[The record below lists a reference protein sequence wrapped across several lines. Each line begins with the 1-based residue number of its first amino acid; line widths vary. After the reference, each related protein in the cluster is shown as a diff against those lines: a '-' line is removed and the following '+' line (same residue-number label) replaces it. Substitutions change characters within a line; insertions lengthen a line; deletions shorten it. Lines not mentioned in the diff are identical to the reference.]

1 MLSRFVRSELLK
13 MSQLPGISA
22 GFVTSDQDKKDIF
35 KLRYDVMVNNTTTFP
50 KTHYCIHNNSE
61 FRDDYDEL
69 PSTKHYLVRKDG
81 VAVASCRL
89 VDRNNVIFE
98 AEKFNWCQV
107 SSLLTPTHTNPT
119 NVAEPTRV
127 VVCKSVRKT
136 HIFVFM
142 LADTLLYM
150 HDKKFE
156 SILGVVNANAGSLI
170 GHYQKFMPSFHQMS
184 QPFKVDEFIPGRSC
198 NAYNLYIGT
207 TDEHRNWFVHRTI
220 FPISMYAKLLSRPSF
235 SLPTWHYKENC

>member
-13 MSQLPGISA
+13 MSRLPGISA
-22 GFVTSDQDKKDIF
+22 GFITSDQDKKDVF

-50 KTHYCIHNNSE
+50 KTHYCIHNGDE

-89 VDRNNVIFE
+89 VDRNSVVFE

-107 SSLLTPTHTNPT
+107 SSILAATHMNSA

-136 HIFVFM
+136 HISVFM
-142 LADTLLYM
+142 LADNLLYM
-150 HDKKFE
+150 HDNKFE
-156 SILGVVNANAGSLI
+156 SVVGVVNASASSLI
-170 GHYQKFMPSFHQMS
+170 GHYQKFMPSLRQFGQS
-184 QPFKVDEFIPGRSC
+184 FEVNEFIPGRSC

-207 TDEHRNWFVHRTI
+207 TDAHRNSFMQRTI
-220 FPISMYAKLLSRPSF
+220 FPISMYAKYLSI
-235 SLPTWHYKENC
+235 